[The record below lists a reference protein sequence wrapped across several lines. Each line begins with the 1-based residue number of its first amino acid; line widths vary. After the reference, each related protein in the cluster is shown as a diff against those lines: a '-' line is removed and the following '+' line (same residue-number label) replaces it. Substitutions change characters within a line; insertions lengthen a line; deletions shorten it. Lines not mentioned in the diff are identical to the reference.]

1 MPAET
6 QIPLQQISSQ
16 QISTQQISQFQ
27 SDGVLLLRG
36 VFRDW
41 VDLLREGVA
50 RNMADPGPNAKHYRE
65 DGSDAEFFGDYCNW
79 QRIPEY
85 RAFLF
90 ESPAAAVAAALTGS
104 RSVRLFHEHVLVKQP
119 GAGTPTPWHQDQPYY
134 CIDGDQV
141 CSLWLALD
149 PVARENSIEYI
160 AGSHR
165 WNKVFRPERF
175 NRQPLYDN
183 AEYEV
188 LPDIDAER
196 DSYDIRGWD
205 IEAGDAIAF
214 HFMTVH
220 GAPPN
225 RSRTR
230 SRRAFSSRWLGD
242 DARFAV
248 RPGETSPPFPEVR
261 LKHGDLPDH
270 PSFPLVYPAAK
281 RA

>member
-1 MPAET
+1 MPAEIEISPE
-6 QIPLQQISSQ
+6 QIL
-16 QISTQQISQFQ
+16 QFQ

-36 VFRDW
+36 VFHEW
-41 VDLLREGVA
+41 VDSLREGVA

-65 DGSDAEFFGDYCNW
+65 AGSEAEFFGDYCNW
-79 QRIPEY
+79 RRIPEY

-90 ESPAAAVAAALTGS
+90 ESPAAAIAAQLTGS
-104 RSVRLFHEHVLVKQP
+104 HSIRLFHEHVLVKQP
-119 GAGTPTPWHQDQPYY
+119 GAGTATPWHQDQPYY
-134 CIDGDQV
+134 CVDGDQV

-165 WNKVFRPERF
+165 WNKAFRPERF
-175 NRQPLYDN
+175 NRQPLYEN
-183 AEYEV
+183 SEYEV
-188 LPDIDAER
+188 LPDIEAER
-196 DSYDIRGWD
+196 ARYDIRGWE

-225 RSRTR
+225 RSQTR
-230 SRRAFSSRWLGD
+230 PRRAFSSRWLGD
-242 DARFAV
+242 DTRFAV

-261 LKHGDLPDH
+261 LEHGGLLEH
-270 PSFPLVYPAAK
+270 PSFPLVYPSAHRDVAATGV
-281 RA
+281 

>member
-1 MPAET
+1 MPAE
-6 QIPLQQISSQ
+6 IQISPQ
-16 QISTQQISQFQ
+16 QVSQFQ

-41 VDLLREGVA
+41 IDALREGVA
-50 RNMADPGPNAKHYRE
+50 RNMADPGPSAKHYRE
-65 DGSDAEFFGDYCNW
+65 EGSEAEFYSDYCNW

-90 ESPAAAVAAALTGS
+90 ESPAAAIVAALTGS
-104 RSVRLFHEHVLVKQP
+104 GSVRLFHEHVLVKQP
-119 GAGTPTPWHQDQPYY
+119 GAGTATPWHQDQPYY
-134 CIDGDQV
+134 CVDGDQV

-165 WNKVFRPERF
+165 WNRAFRPERF

-183 AEYEV
+183 ADYEV

-196 DSYDIRGWD
+196 GRFDIRGWD

-225 RSRTR
+225 RSQTR
-230 SRRAFSSRWLGD
+230 PRRAFSSRWLGD

-248 RPGETSPPFPEVR
+248 RPGETSPPFPDVR
-261 LKHGDLPDH
+261 LKHGDPLDH
-270 PSFPLVYPAAK
+270 PSFPLVYPSAHSA
-281 RA
+281 